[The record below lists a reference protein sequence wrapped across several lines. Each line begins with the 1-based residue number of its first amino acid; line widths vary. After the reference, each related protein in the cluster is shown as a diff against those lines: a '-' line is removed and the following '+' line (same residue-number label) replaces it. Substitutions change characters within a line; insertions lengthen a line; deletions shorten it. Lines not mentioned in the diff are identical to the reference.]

1 MARPYSIA
9 VDLGGTHIRAA
20 LFSGHDA
27 TPVRRTRA
35 LTPQAPDQTPIL
47 EAVAQAIQDVLPPDK
62 DLTNFSIAIGTPGPV
77 DPFLGVVIS
86 APNIPSW
93 RGLPLRDWL
102 LSRYAATVHIAN
114 DANLAALGEL
124 IYGAGQGA
132 TDIVYLTLGT
142 GIGGGVITGGRLLL
156 GSRGLGAELGHVTVD
171 PRGPLCGC
179 GRTGHLEALASGPAI
194 AREARARLAAGA
206 ASSLSQQYRS
216 DPLLVTSER
225 IADAARQGDAF
236 SQALVADIA
245 TVLARFIADCLAVF
259 SPQRVILGGGVLG
272 LGDLLLAPI
281 REGVVNHAMAAVYL
295 EQLTICAAQL
305 GDDAGLMGG
314 LALCLNPAL
323 QPGSAV
329 S

>member
-20 LFSGHDA
+20 LFLGQDT
-27 TPVRRTRA
+27 TPVRHTRG
-35 LTPQAPDQTPIL
+35 LTPHTPDQAPIL
-47 EAVAQAIQDVLPPDK
+47 EAVAHAIQDVLPPDP
-62 DLTNFSIAIGTPGPV
+62 DLANVSIAIGTPGPV
-77 DPFLGVVIS
+77 DPFRGMVLS

-93 RGLPLRDWL
+93 RDLPLRDWL
-102 LSRYAATVHIAN
+102 LRRYAATVYIAN

-124 IYGAGQGA
+124 TFGAGQGA
-132 TDIVYLTLGT
+132 TDIVYLALGT

-171 PRGPLCGC
+171 PRGPRCGC

-206 ASSLSQQYRS
+206 FSSLSQLYRS
-216 DPLLVTSER
+216 DPLTVTAER

-236 SQALVADIA
+236 SRTLVADTA
-245 TVLARFIADCLAVF
+245 AVLARFIADCLAVF
-259 SPQRVILGGGVLG
+259 SPQRVILGGGVMA

-281 REGVVNHAMAAVYL
+281 REGVANHAMAAVYL

-305 GDDAGLMGG
+305 GDDAGLIGG

>member
-35 LTPQAPDQTPIL
+35 LTPQAPDQTPVL

-156 GSRGLGAELGHVTVD
+156 GRRGLGAELGHVTVD

-206 ASSLSQQYRS
+206 SSSLSQQYRS

-236 SQALVADIA
+236 SQALVADVA

>member
-47 EAVAQAIQDVLPPDK
+47 EAVAQAIQDVLPPDT

-156 GSRGLGAELGHVTVD
+156 GRRGLGAELGHVTVD

-206 ASSLSQQYRS
+206 SSSLSQQYRS

-236 SQALVADIA
+236 SQALVADVA